1 MTDSLRLSVKLRKNL
16 KGETAVRKNSGS
28 FFNKKIKLG
37 YFIIICLLL
46 IAASVTLTYALLVGG
61 FGSKEYFDNA
71 KRYVEIEKTVSEN
84 YIGDVEGDSLYE
96 AACNAMVRTL
106 NDKWSYYM
114 TPEQYEAYKL
124 SSANEYAGI
133 GVTIQVNDDGEIV
146 IMSVQNG
153 TPAATAGLAAGD
165 VIINVAGEDVS
176 GESVEDV
183 GTLIRSKLNKDF
195 EMTVLSDGDEKTV
208 TINCEIIYKSP
219 VSNKL
224 IDGSIGYIK
233 IENFEAG
240 ASEETIAA
248 IEYLIDIGAKSFIF
262 DVRNNP
268 GGLVSEMCE
277 ILDYILPDGDLF
289 ISIDK
294 DGNENI
300 TKSDKVCLKYDM
312 VVLVN
317 SNSYSAAEFFAAAL
331 QEYNWATVMG
341 EQTTGKS
348 RSQITIELSDGSAV
362 HISTKE
368 YLTPKRVDLA
378 EVGGITPDVTVV
390 NESSSVDSQ
399 LEKAISQLKH

>member
-1 MTDSLRLSVKLRKNL
+1 M
-16 KGETAVRKNSGS
+16 KGDTVVRKKSGS
-28 FFNKKIKLG
+28 FFGKKIKLG

-46 IAASVTLTYALLVGG
+46 IVASVTITYAVLVGG
-61 FGSKEYFDNA
+61 FGSREYFDNA
-71 KRYVEIEKTVSEN
+71 KLYVEIEQSITEN
-84 YIGDVEGDSLYE
+84 YIGDVPEGSLYE

-114 TPEQYEAYKL
+114 TPEQYESYKL

-133 GVTIQVNDDGEIV
+133 GVTIQRNDDGDIV
-146 IMSVQNG
+146 IMSVQDG
-153 TPAATAGLAAGD
+153 TPAATAGLEVGD
-165 VIINVAGEDVS
+165 EIIAVAGEEVADMS
-176 GESVEDV
+176 IEDV
-183 GTLIRSKLNKDF
+183 RTLIRSKLNKNF
-195 EMTVLSDGDEKTV
+195 EITVNSDGDEKTL

-219 VSNKL
+219 VSYKL
-224 IDGSIGYIK
+224 LDGQIAYIK

-289 ISIDK
+289 VSIDK
-294 DGNENI
+294 DGKEKV
-300 TKSDKVCLKYDM
+300 TTSDKFCLKYDM
-312 VVLVN
+312 IVLVN
-317 SNSYSAAEFFAAAL
+317 GNSYSAAEFFAAAL

-348 RSQITIELSDGSAV
+348 RSQITIELSDGGAL

-378 EVGGITPDVTVV
+378 EAGGITPDVIVT
-390 NESSSVDSQ
+390 NASDGVDSQ
-399 LEKAISQLKH
+399 LEKATAQLRH